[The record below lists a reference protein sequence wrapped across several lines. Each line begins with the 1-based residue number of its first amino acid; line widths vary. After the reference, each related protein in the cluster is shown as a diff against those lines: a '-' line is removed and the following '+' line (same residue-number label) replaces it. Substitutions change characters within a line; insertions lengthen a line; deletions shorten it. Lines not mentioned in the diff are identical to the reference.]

1 MYEPLELALC
11 LIVNTVIKLYQ
22 FDYSVWYVNKEIWK
36 IEPFF
41 KHIQQKILSSQRFLQ
56 TSLIFSLLMRAS
68 WYIPKD
74 YSQPV
79 GTWYSPRNHGK
90 TCQHIF
96 LCNEESWL
104 TFFFMGPD
112 GNQKREIISW
122 KQNLK
127 IEIFPLRE
135 RELESCSSKIRNEK
149 SSQIHSETF
158 FQK

>member
-1 MYEPLELALC
+1 MWLRLHQQMYEPLELALC

-22 FDYSVWYVNKEIWK
+22 IDYSVWYVNKKIWK

-96 LCNEESWL
+96 LCDEESWL
-104 TFFFMGPD
+104 PFFLSIFEGFTDGP
-112 GNQKREIISW
+112 
-122 KQNLK
+122 
-127 IEIFPLRE
+127 IESLYATEGVP
-135 RELESCSSKIRNEK
+135 
-149 SSQIHSETF
+149 
-158 FQK
+158 